1 VSPEAAEHIE
11 KARQCLA
18 RARTIFAAEVPD
30 VAAREAYLAAFHA
43 AQGLIAER
51 TGRNVKTH
59 KGVHVQFARLTKNQP
74 QLDQELRQFLPKA
87 YDMKSIADYGV
98 EPEVGVSFEQAQ
110 AAIETAAR
118 FVDYIATL
126 LA

>member
-1 VSPEAAEHIE
+1 M
-11 KARQCLA
+11 
-18 RARTIFAAEVPD
+18 
-30 VAAREAYLAAFHA
+30 
-43 AQGLIAER
+43 
-51 TGRNVKTH
+51 
-59 KGVHVQFARLTKNQP
+59 QFARLTKNEP

-126 LA
+126 IA